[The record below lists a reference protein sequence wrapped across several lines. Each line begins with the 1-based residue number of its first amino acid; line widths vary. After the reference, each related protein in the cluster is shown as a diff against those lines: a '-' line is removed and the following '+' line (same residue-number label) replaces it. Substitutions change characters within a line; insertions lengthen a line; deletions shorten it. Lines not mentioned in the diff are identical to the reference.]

1 MLWAKCGMA
10 SALVAPSTTPP
21 GTAGS
26 IDDGGSPSKRV
37 LLSGWLSITLIIA
50 VLAVV
55 LAVMLVAKKSRKQT
69 NDEAHRMHPN
79 AAYDEPAAQAAS
91 YVETCVGLNIISRYI
106 YTQSNR
112 LYNNRRLF

>member
-1 MLWAKCGMA
+1 MMA
-10 SALVAPSTTPP
+10 GPHQS
-21 GTAGS
+21 G
-26 IDDGGSPSKRV
+26 V